1 MNFHDFSVKKADGS
15 SLSLS
20 ELKGKTVLVVNV
32 ASKCGLTPQY
42 EGLQALQEKY
52 KDQGFTVIGFPC
64 NQFGNQEP
72 GTDEEVQSFCSTHY
86 DVDFPVMAKIEV
98 DKEPVYEWLKNQAPG
113 FLGSKAIK
121 WNFTKFLVDSDGKVV
136 KRYAPIVKPE
146 KISSDIEKT
155 INSH

>member
-1 MNFHDFSVKKADGS
+1 MSFHDFSVKKADGS
-15 SLSLS
+15 SLPLS
-20 ELKGKTVLVVNV
+20 ELKGKVVLVVNV
-32 ASKCGLTPQY
+32 ASQCGLTPQY

-52 KDQGFTVIGFPC
+52 RDRGFTVIGFPC

-72 GTDEEVQSFCSTHY
+72 GTDEEVQSFCSTQY

-98 DKEPVYEWLKNQAPG
+98 DKEPMYEWLKEQAPG
-113 FLGSKAIK
+113 LLGSKAIK
-121 WNFTKFLVDSDGKVV
+121 WNFTKFLVDADGNVV

-155 INSH
+155 IRHN